1 MIKTICYLSD
11 SVKHES
17 LENLKLLYLKA
28 SANNK
33 KQNITGILIY
43 KNNTFLQVLEGEVNA
58 VDETFKKIKA
68 DKRHR
73 NIFKV
78 ISSEVDE
85 RIFEDYNFGFTIVDN
100 KQALTDLYQYL
111 EWLKEA
117 DSPYAN
123 KVILMVENFIN
134 SN

>member
-1 MIKTICYLSD
+1 MIKTICYISD
-11 SVKHES
+11 SIKHES
-17 LENLKLLYLKA
+17 IDKLKSLYQKA
-28 SANNK
+28 SVNNK
-33 KQNITGILIY
+33 KQNITGVLIY
-43 KNNTFLQVLEGEVNA
+43 KNSNFLQVLEGEA
-58 VDETFKKIKA
+58 SSVDQTFNKIQE

-78 ISSEVDE
+78 ISTQIEQ

-100 KQALTDLYQYL
+100 KQALNDLYQYL
-111 EWLKEA
+111 EWLREA